1 MPAMDGAAL
10 ERFLAESFPDSPPP
24 YVVEEVAEW
33 GARLR
38 LARRSLFDRPG
49 GTVSGP
55 SLMSLAD
62 SAAWVAILSRIGP
75 VALSVT
81 TSLHIDF
88 LRKPPMADL
97 VAEGRLLKVGRSLA
111 VVAVAIT
118 STAGDELVAQA
129 QVTYSIPPDAP
140 RADRPPASPK

>member
-1 MPAMDGAAL
+1 MDAAAL
-10 ERFLAESFPDSPPP
+10 ERFLADSFPDSPPP

-38 LARRSLFDRPG
+38 LARTSLFDRPG

-88 LRKPPMADL
+88 IRKPPMADL

-111 VVAVAIT
+111 VVSVPIT
-118 STAGDELVAQA
+118 STATGELVAQA
-129 QVTYSIPPDAP
+129 QVTYAIPPGAR
-140 RADRPPASPK
+140 RADEPASPPR